1 MKRSFEL
8 HFFQTHGGCELH
20 QTKFTSTDG
29 QVVRCVRGKT
39 AGAFRGAGTFH
50 WSSGVRA
57 AAALSIRHILSQM
70 NATILNYISGGHA
83 SLASSLDYA
92 LCKQPAW
99 LSDMFGVQKNGLP
112 TARRLFL
119 VTNPN
124 QKRPGPVTVAIS
136 EFTLAPSD
144 IRVFYNGHLT
154 DDFEQLVKILRTIE
168 PTFTQES
175 YESGCGLI
183 KLAS

>member
-8 HFFQTHGGCELH
+8 HFFQTHDGCELLE
-20 QTKFTSTDG
+20 TKFTSTDG

-57 AAALSIRHILSQM
+57 AAALSLRHILSEM
-70 NATILNYISGGHA
+70 NASIVNYISGGHS

-99 LSDMFGVQKNGLP
+99 LLDMFGVQKNGLA

-136 EFTLAPSD
+136 ELCLAPSD
-144 IRVFYNGHLT
+144 IRVFYNGHHRA
-154 DDFEQLVKILRTIE
+154 DFVELLNILRGIE
-168 PTFTQES
+168 PTCSQNLHES
-175 YESGCGLI
+175 TFGSI